1 VTRATAAFLAA
12 AAVCL
17 ATAAGASASP
27 LQESILMDDAQI
39 VYAPTDQLDKHL
51 AEVKALGFD
60 RVRVSV
66 YWNLLAP
73 SPNQK
78 QKPTGNSYPPSDPR
92 FYAQG
97 KWDRYDRIVAL
108 ANKNG
113 LGVLFTLTGPSPLW
127 ATGTPE
133 QGRSDVEDTWQP
145 SAGDFKDF
153 ATAVGTRYSGT
164 YRDEHQQT
172 GALPILPPETVQGP
186 LLPRVDHWSIWN
198 EPNHGGWLTPQW
210 LQGPDGKRLIPASPR
225 FYRPLVDA
233 AWSALQSTGHS
244 ADTILL
250 GETAPAGLR
259 DIGLTRG
266 IRPLRFIRELYCIGN
281 DGKPYT
287 GAAAGARS
295 CPPSFDAPSFAAAH
309 PGLFAASGWAHH
321 PYSLTTAP
329 SAADQNRDNV
339 TLSGVSRLADTL
351 DGIFATYGQS
361 AKLPIW
367 LTEYGYQ
374 TNPPDPTLGV
384 PWARQADWLDD
395 ATFRA
400 YLNPRIVSMAQF
412 LLVDDGP
419 LTQFK
424 PDDPR
429 YWGTFQTGLVTAQ
442 GKLKPAYES
451 AKRPIDVLPRR
462 ARPGGRLRVFGQ
474 LRTAAAGSHPVAEI
488 QFKGGGAK
496 SWSAV
501 ATATANDR
509 GFVATTVKARRPG
522 SWRIVWAGGAASREV
537 AVRVAR

>member
-1 VTRATAAFLAA
+1 VLAS
-12 AAVCL
+12 L
-17 ATAAGASASP
+17 GAAGGAYASAQ
-27 LQESILMDDAQI
+27 QESILMDDAQI
-39 VYAPTDQLDKHL
+39 VYAKPDQLEGHL
-51 AEVKALGFD
+51 AEMRSLGVD
-60 RVRVSV
+60 RIRVSV
-66 YWNLLAP
+66 YWRLLAP
-73 SPNQK
+73 NPYEKRKPQSP
-78 QKPTGNSYPPSDPR
+78 YPSTDPR
-92 FYAQG
+92 YYGQAR
-97 KWDRYDRIVAL
+97 WDRYDRIVAL
-108 ANKNG
+108 AAKHG

-133 QGRSDVEDTWQP
+133 GGRTDVEHTWQP
-145 SAGDFKDF
+145 SPSEFRDF

-164 YRDEHQQT
+164 YRDSHTEPPP
-172 GALPILPPETVQGP
+172 LPIFPPVVVQGP
-186 LLPRVDHWSIWN
+186 PIGRVDHWSIWN

-210 LQGPDGKRLIPASPR
+210 QAPAPGKRLIPASPR
-225 FYRPLVDA
+225 VYRPLVDA
-233 AWSALQSTGHS
+233 AWSALQATGHGS
-244 ADTILL
+244 DTILV
-250 GETAPAGLR
+250 GETSPRGLR
-259 DIGLTRG
+259 PGLTFG
-266 IRPLRFIRELYCIGN
+266 MHPLRFIRELYCIGN